1 MSDERPIGVE
11 ERDLDDFALES
22 LAEAYA
28 TPPPSGLRERV
39 MGTVSS
45 ERSTAAARRT
55 AMRWRVVGALA
66 ATVALAFAG
75 LLARERGVSAE
86 RLAALRNAETM
97 AAQLTAQL
105 ETQGRTVAGL
115 REALA
120 AQVQVLRVMG
130 GPRTLSA
137 SLAPTEGH
145 GGAGRLHVDPST
157 GEGAVVLAGVG
168 TLPPGKVY
176 ELWAIRGDKP
186 PEPAGL
192 LQAAGDDVVLARVSG
207 VARPN
212 EVTAFAVSIEPA
224 GGSTSPTGPVV
235 LAGAVQG

>member
-11 ERDLDDFALES
+11 ERDLDDFALEA

-45 ERSTAAARRT
+45 DRSAAAARRVVT
-55 AMRWRVVGALA
+55 RWRVVGALA

-75 LLARERGVSAE
+75 LLARERGISAE
-86 RLAALRNAETM
+86 RLAALRNAETT

-168 TLPPGKVY
+168 ALPAGKVY
-176 ELWAIRGDKP
+176 ELWAIRGDDP

-192 LQAAGDDVVLARVSG
+192 LQAAGDDVALARVSG
-207 VARPN
+207 VARPS

-224 GGSTSPTGPVV
+224 GGSKSPTGPVV

>member
-11 ERDLDDFALES
+11 ERDLDDFALEA
-22 LAEAYA
+22 LADAYA
-28 TPPPSGLRERV
+28 TPPPTGLRRRVLETAREERA
-39 MGTVSS
+39 
-45 ERSTAAARRT
+45 TAVTQRAVT
-55 AMRWRVVGALA
+55 RWRVVGALA
-66 ATVALAFAG
+66 ATLALAFGG
-75 LLARERGVSAE
+75 LLARERGMSAE
-86 RLAALRNAETM
+86 RLAALQAAETT

-137 SLAPTEGH
+137 SLSPTEGH
-145 GGAGRLHVDPST
+145 GGAGRIHVDPTT
-157 GEGAVVLAGVG
+157 GDGAVVLAGVG
-168 TLPPGKVY
+168 NLPAGKVY
-176 ELWAIRGDKP
+176 ELWAIRGDAA

-192 LQAAGDDVVLARVSG
+192 LQAIGDDVVLARVSG
-207 VARPN
+207 VARAG
-212 EVTAFAVSIEPA
+212 EVTAFAVSVEPA
-224 GGSTSPTGPVV
+224 GGSKSPTGPVV